1 MAQRLDSQFKK
12 RARAVLHG
20 DGVTEAALRRLQ
32 EEGDACA
39 RLLVAELDRTEEEL
53 ARRAADPAASI
64 ADLATTVR
72 HVNEL
77 RPDLADLH
85 GLLEALDERAR
96 EVRATWAAP
105 R

>member
-1 MAQRLDSQFKK
+1 MPQGLDSAFKK

-20 DGVTEAALRRLQ
+20 GGVTEAGLRKLL

-39 RLLVAELDRTEEEL
+39 RLLVAQLERTEAEL
-53 ARRAADPAASI
+53 ARRAADPTASI
-64 ADLATTVR
+64 AELATTVR
-72 HVNEL
+72 QVNEL

-85 GLLEALDERAR
+85 DLLEALDERAR
-96 EVRATWAAP
+96 QVRASWAAP